1 MSGAVDAPVDAATD
15 ARWRPRYHV
24 CGERNWINDPNGPI
38 HHGGRYH
45 LFFQAHEEAPFWGRP
60 SWGHVS
66 SEDLATWARH
76 PVALRPQPGG
86 PDADGCW
93 SGCARVVDGR
103 PAIYYTGVVGE
114 DDERVESVC
123 RAWGSDDLTRWERDR
138 GNPLVAGPPPGR
150 ATGYHRDPF
159 LWRDEVGWHMLLGSG
174 TGDRDRHGQVLRY
187 DSADATRWRY
197 AGVFFER
204 PRFCDALDVG
214 EHWECP
220 QLLRVG
226 DAAALVVSCQVPDG
240 ERPLMHSVCFTGAVR
255 DGRFDGRFDGRL
267 DFGDVFYAPAVL
279 QDEAGRH
286 LLWGW
291 AQERLGPDRQATL
304 SHAGAL
310 TLPRELTLDGDRL
323 IARPAPE
330 LEALRA
336 APLAAGAADGELIA
350 TPQME
355 LAATV
360 DGISGAGGWALA
372 ADDDP
377 ELRAA
382 FLVDLDHRR
391 LDVSIADGTG
401 EPRTFHAPLTADAA
415 HPLRVFVDG
424 SLIEVFAG
432 DGGAVVTTR
441 GYLRTGAWSR
451 ARLETVGDA
460 QASRPT
466 AWRLRNDV
474 IGQPL
479 NMEGARP

>member
-1 MSGAVDAPVDAATD
+1 MSGAVRAPVD

-24 CGERNWINDPNGPI
+24 SGERNWINDPNGPI
-38 HHGGRYH
+38 HRNGRYH
-45 LFFQAHEEAPFWGRP
+45 LFFQANEDAPFWGPP

-66 SEDLATWARH
+66 SQDLATWQRH
-76 PVALRPQPGG
+76 PVALHPQPAG

-93 SGCARVVDGR
+93 SGCTRVVDGR
-103 PAIYYTGVVGE
+103 PAIYYTGVLGE

-123 RAWGSDDLTRWERDR
+123 RAWGSEDLTQWERDR
-138 GNPLVAGPPPGR
+138 ANPLVAGPPPGR

-159 LWRDEVGWHMLLGSG
+159 LWRDEDGWHMLLGSG
-174 TGDRDRHGQVLRY
+174 TGNRDRHGQVLRY
-187 DSADATRWRY
+187 DSADASHWRY

-204 PRFCDALDVG
+204 PRFDDALDLG

-255 DGRFDGRFDGRL
+255 DGRFEGRLDGPL

-279 QDEAGRH
+279 QDQSGCH

-291 AQERLGPDRQATL
+291 AQERLSPNRQATL

-310 TLPRELTLDGDRL
+310 TLPRELTLEGDRL

-350 TPQME
+350 APQME
-355 LAATV
+355 LAVTV
-360 DGISGAGGWALA
+360 AGTSGTGGWALA
-372 ADDDP
+372 ADNDP
-377 ELRAA
+377 EQRAT
-382 FLVDLDHRR
+382 FLVDLDLRR
-391 LDVSIADGTG
+391 LHVSIAEGTG
-401 EPRTFHAPLTADAA
+401 EPRRFHAPLTDDAA
-415 HPLRVFVDG
+415 YPLRVFVDG

-432 DGGAVVTTR
+432 DGDAAVTTR
-441 GYLRTGAWSR
+441 AYPGAGAWSR
-451 ARLETVGDA
+451 ARLTSTGDA
-460 QASRPT
+460 RAVHRI
-466 AWRLRNDV
+466 AWRLHDDAIN
-474 IGQPL
+474 P
-479 NMEGARP
+479 